1 MEQRLRTVT
10 IEIGTFILLCGIDL
24 LVFSITGHGIP
35 CAFRL
40 LTGYLCPGCGITH
53 ACIAILHGDLQGAFR
68 DNALSVTLLPV
79 LLFYFAVK
87 LVGYIRIGR
96 LDLSIV
102 EDIFLLL
109 CFLICVLYA
118 ILRNVNL

>member
-79 LLFYFAVK
+79 LLLFRRKARGIYQDRKARPQYSRGHFST
-87 LVGYIRIGR
+87 LM
-96 LDLSIV
+96 L
-102 EDIFLLL
+102 FNL
-109 CFLICVLYA
+109 CFICYS
-118 ILRNVNL
+118 